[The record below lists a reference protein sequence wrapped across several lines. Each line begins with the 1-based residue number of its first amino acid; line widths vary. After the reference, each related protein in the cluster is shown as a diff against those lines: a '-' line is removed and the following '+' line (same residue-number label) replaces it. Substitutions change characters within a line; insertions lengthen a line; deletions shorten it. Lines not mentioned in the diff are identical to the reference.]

1 MLVLSMR
8 APCAPRI
15 LAGQAAARRTNL
27 RLWETIAGSVPL
39 FPACSLQG
47 TPQLQRVEPSARGP
61 PISRIQGVALY
72 FSLLFRGAAE
82 RGSATSVAGRAFRA
96 PGAVTACRLK
106 ESQGQP

>member
-8 APCAPRI
+8 AR
-15 LAGQAAARRTNL
+15 ARRAFWQAKRQREGPTCGCGK
-27 RLWETIAGSVPL
+27 RSRAP
-39 FPACSLQG
+39 FPCFRPVLYRERRNSNVSSR
-47 TPQLQRVEPSARGP
+47 QRAAP

-82 RGSATSVAGRAFRA
+82 RRSATSVAGRAFRA
-96 PGAVTACRLK
+96 PGVVTACRLK